1 MEIEEKSNRRNMWMV
16 AAFGAILVVAMVVN
30 YVLGYAADEAADGL
44 PEWQSFAGWAFLLF
58 GAVGFVAALIAAFLK
73 ARSRWIPWVLGAMAV
88 VAVLAWSTVVVV
100 ASG

>member
-44 PEWQSFAGWAFLLF
+44 PEWQSFAGWALLLF

-73 ARSRWIPWVLGAMAV
+73 ARGRWIPWVLGAMAV
-88 VAVLAWSTVVVV
+88 VVALVLSSFAVV
-100 ASG
+100 ATG